1 MLEALQKKWINLAS
15 EKLGAKALFA
25 SDDFFAAKERMLSDA
40 EPVFIEGKFDDNGKW
55 MDGWESRRKRGEGHD
70 HCVVELC
77 KAGVVHGV
85 DIDTRHF
92 TGNYPPAASID
103 ACFSPDVAPDE
114 KIEWSE
120 IVSPLNL
127 QGDSHHVV
135 SVESRRVFTHVRI
148 NIYPDGGV
156 ARLCVYGAPECHWGS
171 HDPNALI
178 DLAAML
184 QGGRAIV
191 CNNEHFGRMH
201 NLLMPGRGI
210 NMLDGW
216 ETRRRR
222 EPGHDWVIIAL
233 GHAGAVKNI
242 EIDTAH
248 FKGNFPHQC
257 SVQGAYM
264 PTADE
269 ASLAAQSLTWR
280 DLLPPQFMQMDH
292 VHRYQNEVVDIGPI
306 SHARLNLFPDGGVS
320 RLRLNSLIAI
330 D

>member
-1 MLEALQKKWINLAS
+1 MSEALQKKWINLAS

-55 MDGWESRRKRGEGHD
+55 MDGWESRRKRGEGYD
-70 HCVVELC
+70 YCVVELC

-92 TGNYPPAASID
+92 TGNYPPAASVD
-103 ACFSPDVAPDE
+103 ACFSPNVAPDE
-114 KIEWSE
+114 NIEWSE
-120 IVSPLNL
+120 IVSPSNL

-135 SVESRRVFTHVRI
+135 SVESRRVFTHVRV
-148 NIYPDGGV
+148 NIYPDGGI
-156 ARLCVYGAPECHWGS
+156 ARLRVYGTPECHWDS

-201 NLLMPGRGI
+201 KLLMPGRGI

-233 GHAGAVKNI
+233 GHAGTVVNV

-280 DLLPPQFMQMDH
+280 DLLPPQYMQMDH
-292 VHRYQNEVVDIGPI
+292 IHRYQNEVVDIGPI

-320 RLRLNSLIAI
+320 RLRLNGLIAV